1 VVDNHKLVGIVQR
14 LSLTGGSAMLAKG
27 TIPQG
32 TLGEIV
38 FGTVFGKVQA
48 HIEFLHTGADG
59 VPLAQAFSFLTMDD
73 ISSQRFKSALAEM
86 HASDLSDLVQKQ
98 TAIDKAFETLRESIR
113 QLSAMLNSGQRRRS
127 RS

>member
-1 VVDNHKLVGIVQR
+1 
-14 LSLTGGSAMLAKG
+14 MLAKG